1 MAAPIPA
8 TEDGASTEHA
18 TGGAFGKKGI
28 GWAIFEFA
36 RNPYYNAVVISA
48 FATYFAAE
56 VIGDPVR
63 GQALVARTITI
74 AGLVC
79 AITMPIL
86 GAMIDKGGRR
96 KPVAF
101 LSLGTLGITSAL
113 LWFIQPNVPGAVQWG
128 MALMVV
134 GYVSYTVAE
143 LIHNSMLPMA
153 GAPKSLPYISG
164 LGLALGNFAGT
175 AVLLLLLFVFALPGD
190 PAGPLA
196 DASPPLGL
204 DRDTYEHQRIT
215 GPLVAVWLAVFI
227 VPFFLFMPD
236 RKPTKEL
243 NWGNAFKS
251 LSNVQGGLRSTGNL
265 FVEYPNV
272 MRFLIGRMI
281 YADGIG
287 ALLTIGT
294 VFAAGLLGWSLVE
307 VLAVGVIG
315 TLAAVCGAM
324 TAGVFD
330 RKLGPKAALILEL
343 SALLVVLVLQL
354 SITKDA
360 ILFGLVESVAPAED
374 GIFST
379 LSDRVY
385 ITLLIPG
392 SFMLGAAISSSR
404 YMLVHIAPPDQI
416 GSFFGFYAMAGSVTI
431 WLGPGLVDL
440 MTTLSGDQRIGI
452 SGVGI
457 LFVVGLA
464 VITTVR
470 ADKTPE
476 HLKETPS
483 YKTSQ

>member
-1 MAAPIPA
+1 MAGPIPA
-8 TEDGASTEHA
+8 TEEGAASEHA
-18 TGGAFGKKGI
+18 TGGAFEKKGI

-96 KPVAF
+96 KPLAF
-101 LSLGTLGITSAL
+101 LSLATLGITASL
-113 LWFIQPNVPGAVQWG
+113 LWFVQPGVPGAVQFG

-143 LIHNSMLPMA
+143 LVHNSMLPMA

-204 DRDTYEHQRIT
+204 DREAFEHQRIT
-215 GPLVAVWLAVFI
+215 GPLVAVWLAIFI
-227 VPFFLFMPD
+227 IPFFLFMPD
-236 RKPTKEL
+236 RKPTKDL
-243 NWGNAFKS
+243 NWINATKS
-251 LSNVQGGLRSTGNL
+251 LADISGGAKSAINL
-265 FVEYPNV
+265 FRDYPNV

-294 VFAAGLLGWSLVE
+294 VFAAGLLEWSLVE

-324 TAGVFD
+324 TAGGFD
-330 RKLGPKAALILEL
+330 RRFGPKAALVLEL
-343 SALLVVLVLQL
+343 STLIVVLTLQL

-360 ILFGLVESVAPAED
+360 VLFGLIPSADPVWGS
-374 GIFST
+374 GIFSS
-379 LSDRVY
+379 LSDVVY
-385 ITLLIPG
+385 ICLLIPA

-457 LFVVGLA
+457 LFIVGLA
-464 VITTVR
+464 IISTVR
-470 ADKTPE
+470 ADRTPE
-476 HLKETPS
+476 HLKENPS
-483 YKTSQ
+483 YKTH